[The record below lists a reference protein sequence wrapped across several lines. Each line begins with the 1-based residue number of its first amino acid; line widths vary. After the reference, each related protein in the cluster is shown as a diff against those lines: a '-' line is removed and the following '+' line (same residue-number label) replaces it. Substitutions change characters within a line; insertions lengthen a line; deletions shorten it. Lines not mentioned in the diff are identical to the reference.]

1 MELRVQVF
9 TRNEELPTMVCK
21 NFFHSIELF
30 QIIKATP
37 GQQPLMAIAFDD
49 NNSVVAHLLACIR
62 RRGSMVPPYLFTQGR
77 IFGEGDYD
85 EKLDNAQRDEIFG
98 ALLEAITRK
107 FQRRLCLYAEL
118 SNVSQKMFGYRHFR
132 EQGYFPVSWQEVHN
146 SLQGTPPAERID
158 AKLLETIRK
167 CTAAKEDGGQGVI
180 TRQITTIDECKA
192 FYKQLRSFYQSK
204 PRNFIPPY
212 KMFAEFIGNSH
223 VRFYQTEY
231 NGKPIGG
238 CVCVYSNNNVYLWF
252 MASKRKSHTKQHPD
266 AVLLWHAIEQ
276 AYLDGCV
283 YFNFMD
289 AGLPLPRSNFREFI
303 LQFGG
308 KPVTKYRW
316 FRCSFSGLNRLLA
329 WVCRE

>member
-1 MELRVQVF
+1 MELRVQVY
-9 TRNEELPTMVCK
+9 TRNEELPAMVC
-21 NFFHSIELF
+21 NSFFHSIELF

-37 GQQPLMAIAFDD
+37 GQQPLMAVAFDESG
-49 NNSVVAHLLACIR
+49 SVVAHLLACIR
-62 RRGSMVPPYLFTQGR
+62 RRGSLVPPYLFTQGR

-85 EKLDNAQRDEIFG
+85 EKLDSAQRDEVFG
-98 ALLEAITRK
+98 VLLEAITRK

-158 AKLLETIRK
+158 ANLLETIRK
-167 CTAAKEDGGQGVI
+167 CKAAKKDGGQGVT
-180 TRQITTIDECKA
+180 TRQVTDIDECKA

-212 KMFAEFIGNSH
+212 KMFAEFIGSSH
-223 VRFYQTEY
+223 ARYYQTEY
-231 NGKPIGG
+231 NGKSIGC
-238 CVCVYSNNNVYLWF
+238 CVCVYSERNAYLWF
-252 MASKRKSHTKQHPD
+252 MASKRKLHRNQHPD
-266 AVLLWHAIEQ
+266 AVLLWHAIER
-276 AYLDGCV
+276 AYEDGCAGF
-283 YFNFMD
+283 YFLD
-289 AGLPLPRSNFREFI
+289 AGLPFPRSKFREFI

-316 FRCSFSGLNRLLA
+316 FRCSLSGLNRLLS
-329 WVCRE
+329 WLCRE